1 MTKWPV
7 QSGRYEVGR
16 TREFFKLFDDMVLDK
31 FVDRKFYQH
40 SGFSNLNSNSKNS
53 GNVDSNTHNNTSFA
67 SFSTVTGFPNNF
79 RSGFNNNG
87 PYHQRSILLQS
98 PTKSLDDFG
107 TEPSR
112 SPSIQRCSGGLV
124 SCCEP
129 TLTAV
134 VASTCGNPA
143 LCDPTDEHHQRLF
156 SPIIQLEENTL
167 MSEHSNEPTEIRFND
182 HAFSI
187 LQQMENESKR
197 PHVLSPVRSISVL
210 EAGISNL
217 QQQPAPIRRYRPFSP
232 HSSGK
237 SNQQQRPKITD
248 RRRSSATVPLARSK
262 EELENLLVSA
272 NIDPNKP
279 VRSVLVEA
287 GIGSEFNSVGRLK
300 PHLVCPHGFQNFLE
314 VPSTHMLFFGNNN
327 NQTLTNSSLRTSVP
341 PLAPKT
347 STAFVVTGR
356 QRRQTIVTSSTI
368 HNEKQIQV
376 PVEIGTSLSLD
387 DSLINSVSANNRDAL
402 INSSNSFVSSE
413 EYTESRNSQKMRRV
427 RNEGDIINETVTF
440 AQIPCSYKGCQ
451 KTFSNKSSMRKHLQI
466 HGPRQHVC
474 QQCHRSFIER
484 SKLKRHLLVHSGE
497 KPFVCNFEGCTKR
510 FSLDFNLRT
519 HIRTV
524 HTDSAY
530 PRHKPKGISTKIRE
544 TRGDDLPKQKQ
555 QGSGIY
561 LV

>member
-1 MTKWPV
+1 
-7 QSGRYEVGR
+7 
-16 TREFFKLFDDMVLDK
+16 MVLDK

-40 SGFSNLNSNSKNS
+40 SGFSNLNGSKNS
-53 GNVDSNTHNNTSFA
+53 GNVDSNTNNNTSFA

-87 PYHQRSILLQS
+87 PYQQRAILLQS

-107 TEPSR
+107 VERR
-112 SPSIQRCSGGLV
+112 SPSIQRCSGGLI

-143 LCDPTDEHHQRLF
+143 LCDPNDEHHQRLF

-167 MSEHSNEPTEIRFND
+167 MSEHSNEPSEIRFND

-217 QQQPAPIRRYRPFSP
+217 EQQPAPIRRYRPFSP

-237 SNQQQRPKITD
+237 SNQQQRPKIAD

-262 EELENLLVSA
+262 EELENLLV
-272 NIDPNKP
+272 
-279 VRSVLVEA
+279 RSVLVEA
-287 GIGSEFNSVGRLK
+287 GIGSEFSSVGRLK

-314 VPSTHMLFFGNNN
+314 VPSTHMLVFGNNN
-327 NQTLTNSSLRTSVP
+327 NQILTNSSLRTSVP
-341 PLAPKT
+341 PLAPKS
-347 STAFVVTGR
+347 STAFVVTSR
-356 QRRQTIVTSSTI
+356 QRRQTIVTTSTI
-368 HNEKQIQV
+368 HNEEQIQV

-387 DSLINSVSANNRDAL
+387 DSLINSVGAKNRDAL
-402 INSSNSFVSSE
+402 VNSNNSFVSSE
-413 EYTESRNSQKMRRV
+413 ECTESRNSQKMRRV

-524 HTDSAY
+524 HTNDSAY
-530 PRHKPKGISTKIRE
+530 PRHKSKGTSTKFRE
-544 TRGDDLPKQKQ
+544 TRGDGLPKQKQ

-561 LV
+561 LT